1 MTLVNY
7 SKGTRAAVHT
17 CVDTRCLRNEV
28 TIDAKPASASLLAG
42 ILFEDVNRY
51 PPSSEANCRGQ
62 SGE

>member
-1 MTLVNY
+1 MALVNY
-7 SKGTRAAVHT
+7 RKRTRKAVHT
-17 CVDTRCLRNEV
+17 CVDTRRVGDEG

-51 PPSSEANCRGQ
+51 SPSSDANCRGQ